1 MAEEFKPITTQ
12 TDFDSI
18 IKDRLDRNTKSVT
31 DEVTKKFEGYI
42 SPDDFGARTADLT
55 KKIEDLNAKLAE
67 KDGSI
72 ADLTA
77 KNKAY
82 EVGSAKMRI
91 AGEYRIPLEL
101 AGRLSGET
109 EEEIKAD
116 AEKLSKF
123 VGHSQTAPL
132 GSTEPAA
139 DKGKNAAYRNLLNGL
154 ADD

>member
-1 MAEEFKPITTQ
+1 MTEEFKPITTQ
-12 TDFDSI
+12 ADFDSI
-18 IKDRLDRNTKSVT
+18 IKDRLERNTKSVT

-42 SPDDFGARTADLT
+42 SPDDLGAKTADLT
-55 KKIEDLNAKLAE
+55 KKINDLNAAIAE
-67 KDGSI
+67 RDGSI

-82 EVGSAKMRI
+82 EVSAAKMRI

-109 EEEIKAD
+109 EDEIKAD
-116 AEKLSKF
+116 AETFSKL
-123 VGHSQTAPL
+123 VGHTQTAPL

-139 DKGKNAAYRNLLNGL
+139 DKGNNAAYRNLLNGL
-154 ADD
+154 TND